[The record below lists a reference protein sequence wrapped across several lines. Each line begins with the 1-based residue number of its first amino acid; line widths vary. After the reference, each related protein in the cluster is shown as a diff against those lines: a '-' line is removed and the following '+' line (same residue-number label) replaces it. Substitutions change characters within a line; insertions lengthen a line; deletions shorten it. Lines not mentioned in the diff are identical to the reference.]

1 VVAPVV
7 SDAYV
12 AAHRRRGVDI
22 RLNSAAVAFDGEA
35 AVRAVVLANGSSLAA
50 DLVLVG
56 IGMRPRLELARQ
68 LGLRCEQGIVV
79 DEAAR
84 TSNPLVCAAGDCTQF
99 PDPRAP
105 GRVIML
111 ESVQN
116 AMDQARVAAAALA
129 GQPTRY
135 GALPW
140 FWSDQGSLKL
150 QIAGLSHGYEDLLV
164 VGNPDD
170 ERFAILYFRAGLLTA
185 IDAVNLPLDYAAVRR
200 ALARGDALGRE
211 MFAPDLAPADVLS

>member
-1 VVAPVV
+1 
-7 SDAYV
+7 
-12 AAHRRRGVDI
+12 
-22 RLNSAAVAFDGEA
+22 
-35 AVRAVVLANGSSLAA
+35 
-50 DLVLVG
+50 
-56 IGMRPRLELARQ
+56 
-68 LGLRCEQGIVV
+68 
-79 DEAAR
+79 

-111 ESVQN
+111 ESVQH
-116 AMDQARVAAAALA
+116 ATDQGGGAAAALA

-135 GALPW
+135 GALLW

-170 ERFAILYFRAGLLTA
+170 ERFAILYFRAGSLPA
-185 IDAVNLPLDYAAVRR
+185 INAGNLPLDFAAVRR
-200 ALARGDALGRE
+200 PLARGATLGRE
-211 MFAPDLAPADVLS
+211 MFAPGL